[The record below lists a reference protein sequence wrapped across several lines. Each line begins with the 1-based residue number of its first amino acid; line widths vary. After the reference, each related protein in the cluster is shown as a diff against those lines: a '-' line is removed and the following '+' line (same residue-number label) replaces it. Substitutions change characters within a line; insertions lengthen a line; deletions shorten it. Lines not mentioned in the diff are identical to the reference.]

1 MPIIIT
7 IQIGEEGLASEAL
20 RQRVEEDV
28 KGFGFEL
35 QISDEGGITRFS
47 KWNEV
52 SCNGS
57 QIFQYCVM
65 CYSTALCIH

>member
-1 MPIIIT
+1 MKLYLSHSNNTHNVIVPIIIT

-47 KWNEV
+47 K
-52 SCNGS
+52 
-57 QIFQYCVM
+57 
-65 CYSTALCIH
+65 

>member
-1 MPIIIT
+1 MKLYLSHSNNTRNVIVPIIIT

-35 QISDEGGITRFS
+35 QISDEGGIMRFS
-47 KWNEV
+47 K
-52 SCNGS
+52 
-57 QIFQYCVM
+57 
-65 CYSTALCIH
+65 